1 MTRLKRV
8 VLDRLVRYYRYLAEF
23 VAPNQEKTI
32 TSARI
37 GNALDVDP
45 SQVRKD
51 FSAVGLVGMSHVG
64 YDVCEACRAIRA
76 ALGFD
81 RTYSA
86 VLLGAGK
93 LGSAILEYHE
103 FERYG
108 LHIAAAYDVDPF
120 KVGRRISGHTI
131 QPIDELPHFLKE
143 NGVTLAVLATPVEVA
158 QPLADLLV
166 ASGVTAIWNFTPTRL
181 SVPSHVL
188 ARNERFSVGLGEI
201 AYHLSHAQDGDGT
214 GPGTVAETTPALK
227 SGSYRNVVQKV

>member
-1 MTRLKRV
+1 MARLKRV

-23 VAPNQEKTI
+23 VAPNSANTI

-37 GNALDVDP
+37 GTALDVDP

-51 FSAVGLVGMSHVG
+51 FSAVGLVGVSHVG
-64 YDVCEACRAIRA
+64 YDVCEACRAIRT

-81 RTYSA
+81 RPYSA

-131 QPIDELPHFLKE
+131 QPIDDLPLFVKK
-143 NGVTLAVLATPVEVA
+143 NRVRLAILATPVEVA
-158 QPLADLLV
+158 QPLTDLLV

-181 SVPSHVL
+181 SV
-188 ARNERFSVGLGEI
+188 
-201 AYHLSHAQDGDGT
+201 
-214 GPGTVAETTPALK
+214 
-227 SGSYRNVVQKV
+227 